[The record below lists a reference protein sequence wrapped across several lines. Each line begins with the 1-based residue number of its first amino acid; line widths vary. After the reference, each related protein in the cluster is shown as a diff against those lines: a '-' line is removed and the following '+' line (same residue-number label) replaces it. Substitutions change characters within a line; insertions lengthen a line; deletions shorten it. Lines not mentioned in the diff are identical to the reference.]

1 MPFSSLSYLD
11 FAAEDYKILLF
22 HNKSSSYC
30 AFCVFPKKRVKSLTE
45 MEGMKLDKRFFE
57 STRGQIVT
65 ILRGAPATVEELANQ
80 LELTDNAVRAH
91 LATLERDGVV
101 RQSGLRRGPRKPHF
115 TYTLTPEA
123 DALFPKA
130 YDELLNQ
137 LLAVLKNRL
146 QPAEIEAVLREVG
159 RSIAAGAPEKAGATL
174 ESRAQTALKVLAAIG
189 GAAEVEQQADKLV
202 ICSTGCPLAAAVTV
216 HPEVCRLAEALV
228 AEIVKAPVTE
238 HCNREGRP
246 QCRFEIDA
254 TTNRSV

>member
-1 MPFSSLSYLD
+1 
-11 FAAEDYKILLF
+11 
-22 HNKSSSYC
+22 
-30 AFCVFPKKRVKSLTE
+30 
-45 MEGMKLDKRFFE
+45 MEGMKLDRRFFE

-65 ILRGAPATVEELANQ
+65 ILRGAPATVEELASQ

-91 LATLERDGVV
+91 LSTLERDGLV

-137 LLAVLKNRL
+137 LIAVLKNRL
-146 QPAEIEAVLREVG
+146 QPAEIEGVLREVG
-159 RSIAAGAPEKAGATL
+159 RAIAADAPAKPDASL
-174 ESRAQTALKVLAAIG
+174 ESRVQTALKVLAAIG
-189 GAAEVEQQADKLV
+189 GAAEVEREGNKLV
-202 ICSTGCPLAAAVTV
+202 ICSTGCPLAAAVAV
-216 HPEVCRLAEALV
+216 HPEVCRLAETLV

-238 HCNREGRP
+238 HCNRAGRP

-254 TTNRSV
+254 TTNQTA